1 MDGWWTISY
10 GQNRC
15 LAGNAR
21 ADDSQDARNAGRAAR
36 LRHRAPDRADER
48 PQAARQLRHALPRA
62 PQARTGGLYQVGL
75 GPDEARRR
83 ALLKLG
89 GVEPTKERYRDQ
101 QRFRLVDTT
110 IRELRQAAGRLRRS
124 PAFTAAAI
132 LSLALAIAANV
143 AVFAVVERVVIHP

>member
-1 MDGWWTISY
+1 MKRRGDDIGAE
-10 GQNRC
+10 
-15 LAGNAR
+15 LR
-21 ADDSQDARNAGRAAR
+21 AHLEAHVDDN
-36 LRHRAPDRADER
+36 LRSGMA
-48 PQAARQLRHALPRA
+48 
-62 PQARTGGLYQVGL
+62 
-75 GPDEARRR
+75 PDEARRR

-101 QRFRLVDTT
+101 QRFRIVDTT

-143 AVFAVVERVVIHP
+143 AVFAV